1 MTNVNPNQFS
11 LARAMSINGP
21 RVKRQFPVSNRVP
34 RLASYVLWAVGSGML
49 SAACL
54 AGPVVAEHLSSDAR
68 WFGHVNVESIR
79 SIPGFTEDVQRW
91 CSQTNAQA
99 GLSEWSGKLGLDPV
113 KDLLGITIYSAQYTN
128 GHILALLYV
137 RKVDQEKM
145 LSSLKERYPERTTS
159 LYGARTLYSWTARH
173 PRGEMPMTGAFASD
187 QLIVIGK
194 DAEEVKAALDVV
206 DGKRPGLT
214 TSSPLLAGVSPQA
227 IFVSKG
233 VDVSADDR
241 ARTRCPVLRNCEA
254 ASVQWS
260 QQDGVLT
267 AAYRLA
273 ATSEEAA
280 QAYQT
285 VVAGFKALAGLRSQD
300 SPAMSGLLQ
309 GLTYR
314 ADGKVF
320 TANWEAKVQAV
331 REAMEQMKQSGG
343 RCPLAH

>member
-1 MTNVNPNQFS
+1 MTRLVPTVRHSSGELTTFPTNMIS
-11 LARAMSINGP
+11 ARSVIS
-21 RVKRQFPVSNRVP
+21 SN
-34 RLASYVLWAVGSGML
+34 AGGMT
-49 SAACL
+49 
-54 AGPVVAEHLSSDAR
+54 VVALAVARRSPATPKANHRRNALQTCSLSQYRCGVTDKNLV
-68 WFGHVNVESIR
+68 FGR
-79 SIPGFTEDVQRW
+79 RAGTQR
-91 CSQTNAQA
+91 CA
-99 GLSEWSGKLGLDPV
+99 G
-113 KDLLGITIYSAQYTN
+113 
-128 GHILALLYV
+128 ILALVYV

-159 LYGARTLYSWTARH
+159 VYGARTLYSWTARH
-173 PRGEMPMTGAFASD
+173 PRGETPMTGAFASD
-187 QLIVIGK
+187 QLIVIGQ
-194 DAEEVKAALDVV
+194 DAEEVKAALDVL
-206 DGKRPGLT
+206 DGKRPGI
-214 TSSPLLAGVSPQA
+214 TSNSPLLADVSPQA

-273 ATSEEAA
+273 ATSEEGA